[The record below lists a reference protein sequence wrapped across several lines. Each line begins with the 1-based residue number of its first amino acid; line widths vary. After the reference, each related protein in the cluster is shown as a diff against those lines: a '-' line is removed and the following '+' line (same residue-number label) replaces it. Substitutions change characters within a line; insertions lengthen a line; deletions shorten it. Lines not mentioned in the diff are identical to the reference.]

1 LNDERRSIAFSVFK
15 WALSVEATMPTP
27 FFSVAPQVDDTD
39 FSTRFDFFLLA
50 EFSHEP
56 WQRTG

>member
-1 LNDERRSIAFSVFK
+1 LNDERRSIAFLVSK

-39 FSTRFDFFLLA
+39 YFYPLRFFSFRGIL
-50 EFSHEP
+50 S
-56 WQRTG
+56 